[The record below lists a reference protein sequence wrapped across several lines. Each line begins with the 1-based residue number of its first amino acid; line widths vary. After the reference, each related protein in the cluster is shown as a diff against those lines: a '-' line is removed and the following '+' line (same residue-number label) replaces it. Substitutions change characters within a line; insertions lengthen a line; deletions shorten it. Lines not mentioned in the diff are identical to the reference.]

1 MKLANVFASNSWNNP
16 DITLYHGTTAPSADS
31 ILDRIVASE
40 LKDSADFGRGFYT
53 TTNLV
58 QAQLFASPRAR
69 RRPKHAAVVKFVVSR
84 DELSRLESLWF
95 VRAASDTK
103 DFWNLVR
110 ACVEGGK
117 SNRGATGWYD
127 LVVGPVSGGYRN
139 RRVWENYDQISFH
152 TQKAFLVL
160 DNSKKERL

>member
-1 MKLANVFASNSWNNP
+1 MKLASVFSSNSWNNP
-16 DITLYHGTTAPSADS
+16 DITLYHGTTAQSADS

-40 LKDSADFGRGFYT
+40 LKDSSDFGRGFYT

-58 QAQLFASPRAR
+58 QAQSFASRRAR
-69 RRPKHAAVVKFVVSR
+69 HRQKNAAVVKFVVSR
-84 DELSRLESLWF
+84 DELFRLESLWF
-95 VRAASDTK
+95 VRAASDTE

-110 ACVEGGK
+110 ACVEGGE

-152 TQKAFLVL
+152 TPKAFLVL
-160 DNSKKERL
+160 DNSKKVRL